1 MNYFAVSENIDE
13 VERVFRI
20 LSGAVLLSVTLLG
33 PPSFLFTIIFPMLAA
48 YFILTA
54 IMKWDPVGYVIQI
67 FLRVLSQAGAVSP
80 HTSDEPRRAKRRREA
95 RGSREAAS
103 AGVGSH
109 DAPRRGASWRTQGV
123 RGKRNQRRE
132 TEGNSHSEVRNCLL
146 RAATHRVNE
155 TKLF

>member
-1 MNYFAVSENIDE
+1 MNYFAVSENIGE

-67 FLRVLSQAGAVSP
+67 FLRVLGHAGAVSP
-80 HTSDEPRRAKRRREA
+80 HTS
-95 RGSREAAS
+95 
-103 AGVGSH
+103 
-109 DAPRRGASWRTQGV
+109 
-123 RGKRNQRRE
+123 
-132 TEGNSHSEVRNCLL
+132 
-146 RAATHRVNE
+146 VNE